1 MAAQGL
7 AGFYGSVFKRS
18 TTVGILV
25 RNGDGRVLVL
35 RTGSGGWN
43 LPAGIVKSGEDPRS
57 SARRLLRNVLGLES
71 DVGRVLVLDYIQAGS
86 AQPGASSQGTGDSIT
101 FLFDGGI
108 LDTTVETFTL
118 AGGERVARFVPG
130 AGAQTLDAAGSHL
143 AAAGCEALEL
153 GTVTELVNG
162 APDSTVPDAVPRPSP
177 MMPPLAGFS
186 TILGR

>member
-7 AGFYGSVFKRS
+7 TGFYGSVFKRS
-18 TTVGILV
+18 TTASILV
-25 RNGDGRVLVL
+25 RNGEGRVLVL

-57 SARRLLRNVLGLES
+57 SARRLLRTVLGLES
-71 DVGRVLVLDYIQAGS
+71 DVGRLLVLDYIQAGG
-86 AQPGASSQGTGDSIT
+86 AQPAAGSQGAGDSIT

-108 LDTTVETFTL
+108 LDTPVETFTL
-118 AGGERVARFVPG
+118 AGGDRVARFVPG
-130 AGAQTLDAAGSHL
+130 TGAQTLDAAGAHL

-153 GTVTELVNG
+153 GTVAELVNG
-162 APDSTVPDAVPRPSP
+162 APGSTAPEPAPRPTP